1 MRMTDYAFGFSYV
14 GFIFLML
21 LMIPNLIWT
30 RKNLK
35 IMNIISIK
43 KINTYPYLNV
53 SGEVLVTCLIL
64 IFSDFNWQPWT
75 NWNWWLMA
83 ASFCMDSL

>member
-1 MRMTDYAFGFSYV
+1 MHFGFSYV

-30 RKNLK
+30 RNKPKDYEDYQYQENKYL
-35 IMNIISIK
+35 SILER
-43 KINTYPYLNV
+43 I
-53 SGEVLVTCLIL
+53 GEVLVTCLIL

-75 NWNWWLMA
+75 N
-83 ASFCMDSL
+83 

>member
-1 MRMTDYAFGFSYV
+1 MHFGFSYV

-30 RKNLK
+30 RNKPKDYEDYQYQENKYL
-35 IMNIISIK
+35 SILER
-43 KINTYPYLNV
+43 I
-53 SGEVLVTCLIL
+53 GEVLVTCLIL

-75 NWNWWLMA
+75 NWNW
-83 ASFCMDSL
+83 